1 MVKLTEDMVVARSK
15 GSDLYNVRKLN
26 CWGSELS
33 DVSVVRKLQNV
44 EVLSL
49 SVNRICTLADFQYCP
64 NLQELYIR
72 KNIISDINEILYL
85 RQLPKLKSLWLA
97 DNPCADFEQYRLT
110 VLRAL
115 PHLQK
120 LDNVAVDSEEVQKA
134 MVCGVPLP
142 STEGSRGDERELP
155 RSSSMGESVRSESGG
170 GSSLSDCSPPSS
182 ERRFSQTTTP
192 TRSNHQAVYEDDE
205 QPVITRRSG
214 YNNHYVATDPERR
227 ISQMS
232 QHSNQ
237 GSSPQQ
243 HHYGGGR
250 RTATSQLRHHQECNS
265 SSSAVDNS
273 QYTRRFLPTN
283 SQASSGYH
291 SGSSNNSNT
300 TNGLY
305 YRADPSSAA
314 DSHHAA
320 ERLRRDS
327 YASSTTQSPS
337 RRSSQV
343 VTEADPSADT
353 RGYIRSP
360 ESSSCTH
367 NVDYEYDSRNAN
379 YLSRDDTAPR
389 YTNGTN
395 SSSPLTPPDNN
406 DSNATNNN
414 PLCPLHRRAAQERDQ
429 RWVQGEP
436 EERERAYSR
445 GDGYGYAS
453 SPYEVQQSPGSNE
466 HRTPSQD
473 PRYAQQFNSSRSD
486 STRVVQQLQ
495 QHYDNAYRRAEQQ
508 IDTASRAVASERSS
522 PTKPYPAR
530 PKTRNA
536 NLLSAVLCLI
546 KELDYTSLEVV
557 EMAARC
563 RMEEL
568 DD

>member
-15 GSDLYNVRKLN
+15 GSDLHNVRKLN

-33 DVSVVRKLQNV
+33 DVSVVRKLENV

-49 SVNRICTLADFQYCP
+49 SVNRISTLADFQHCP

-72 KNIISDINEILYL
+72 KNNIADINEILYL

-97 DNPCADFEQYRLT
+97 DNPCAEFEQYRLT

-120 LDNVAVDSEEVQKA
+120 LDNVAVDSEEVQQA

-142 STEGSRGDERELP
+142 ATEGSRGGDERELP
-155 RSSSMGESVRSESGG
+155 RSSSVGESLRSESGG
-170 GSSLSDCSPPSS
+170 GSSMSDCSPPSS
-182 ERRFSQTTTP
+182 ERRYSQTTTP
-192 TRSNHQAVYEDDE
+192 TRSSHQDVYGQSLDDDYEYSQAVYEDDE
-205 QPVITRRSG
+205 QPVTRRAG
-214 YNNHYVATDPERR
+214 YNHYSDPERR

-237 GSSPQQ
+237 GSSPQ
-243 HHYGGGR
+243 
-250 RTATSQLRHHQECNS
+250 S
-265 SSSAVDNS
+265 
-273 QYTRRFLPTN
+273 PT
-283 SQASSGYH
+283 
-291 SGSSNNSNT
+291 
-300 TNGLY
+300 
-305 YRADPSSAA
+305 
-314 DSHHAA
+314 
-320 ERLRRDS
+320 
-327 YASSTTQSPS
+327 
-337 RRSSQV
+337 RRSSQIA
-343 VTEADPSADT
+343 TEADTSADT

-360 ESSSCTH
+360 ESSCTH
-367 NVDYEYDSRNAN
+367 NADYEYDSRNAN
-379 YLSRDDTAPR
+379 YLSREDTAP
-389 YTNGTN
+389 
-395 SSSPLTPPDNN
+395 S
-406 DSNATNNN
+406 
-414 PLCPLHRRAAQERDQ
+414 RRATQEQRDP
-429 RWVQGEP
+429 RWCDT

-445 GDGYGYAS
+445 GDGYGYAAP
-453 SPYEVQQSPGSNE
+453 PYETQRSPGSFE
-466 HRTPSQD
+466 QRTAPQQD
-473 PRYAQQFNSSRSD
+473 PRFTQQAPNRVPADSS
-486 STRVVQQLQ
+486 VVVQ

-508 IDTASRAVASERSS
+508 IDTITRAVASERSS

-557 EMAARC
+557 EMAVRC

>member
-192 TRSNHQAVYEDDE
+192 TRSNHQDVYGQSLDDDYEYSQAVYEDDE

-237 GSSPQQ
+237 GSSP
-243 HHYGGGR
+243 
-250 RTATSQLRHHQECNS
+250 
-265 SSSAVDNS
+265 
-273 QYTRRFLPTN
+273 
-283 SQASSGYH
+283 QASSGYH